1 MIDGQARN
9 CYEQAVKA
17 LENQDMVGALAWLT
31 QAITLSEDYADALLL
46 RGRLL
51 RMMGDSKGAEAD
63 LRRLLQIKPDM
74 LNDLTG
80 NYVADG
86 KEEGPR
92 KKHSN
97 LNPYGL

>member
-1 MIDGQARN
+1 MEDQARD

-17 LENQDMVGALAWLT
+17 LENKDVVSALARLT

-63 LRRLLQIKPDM
+63 LRRLLQIKPD
-74 LNDLTG
+74 LLDDLTG
-80 NYVADG
+80 SYKANG
-86 KEEGPR
+86 TEER
-92 KKHSN
+92 VQKKHSN